1 MIPVVMPTYA
11 RIDLAFERGEGAYLY
26 TTDGRRFLDF
36 MAGIAVCALGHAHPR
51 IVAALQEQAAKLWH
65 VSNIYRSPG
74 QEKLASRLV
83 EHSFADTVFFTN
95 SGVEAWEGG
104 AKLCRRYH
112 WARGNPKRWRIITVT
127 GAFHGRTLTAISAA
141 KSEKLTKGFGPMVD
155 GFDQVAWHNM
165 NELRAAIT
173 DETAAI
179 NVEPIIGEGG
189 IKVADAEYLRAL
201 RGVCDE
207 YGLLLFLDEI
217 QCGYGR
223 TGKLF
228 AHEWAGITPDV
239 MCVAKAIGNGFP
251 LGAFMATED
260 AACGMVPGTHGSTY
274 GGNALA
280 MAVGNA
286 VLDEILAPG
295 FLGHVGEA
303 GAKLKAGLEAVAARY
318 PSVFEEVRGMG
329 LMLGLKCTG
338 NAGDVIA
345 DLRAEGLLTVGA
357 AEEVI
362 RIMPPLNIGDAE
374 IAEALGIVERVAA
387 TRAALAMPPPK
398 AVQHG

>member
-11 RIDLAFERGEGAYLY
+11 RIDLAFERGEGAYLW

-36 MAGIAVCALGHAHPR
+36 MAGIAVCGLGHAHPR
-51 IVAALQEQAAKLWH
+51 VVAALEEQARKLWH

-74 QEKLASRLV
+74 QEKLAQRLV
-83 EHSFADTVFFTN
+83 ENSFADTVFFTN

-112 WARGNPKRWRIITVT
+112 WAKGNPKRWRIITVQ

-141 KSEKLTKGFGPMVD
+141 KSEKLTKGFGPLVE

-179 NVEPIIGEGG
+179 NIEPIIGEGG
-189 IKVADAEYLRAL
+189 IKTADVEFLRAL
-201 RGVCDE
+201 RAVCDE
-207 YGLLLFLDEI
+207 YGILLFLDEI

-239 MCVAKAIGNGFP
+239 MCVAKGIGNGFP

-260 AACGMVPGTHGSTY
+260 AACGMTVGTHGTTY

-295 FLGHVGEA
+295 FLDRVVA
-303 GAKLKAGLEAVAARY
+303 TGAKLKAGLEAIVARH
-318 PSVFEEVRGMG
+318 PGVFEEVRGLG
-329 LMLGLKCTG
+329 LLLGLKCTG
-338 NAGDVIA
+338 NSADVGA

-362 RIMPPLNIGDAE
+362 RIMPPLTIGDAE
-374 IAEALGIVERVAA
+374 IAEGLAIIERVAA
-387 TRAALAMPPPK
+387 ARSSRAMPPPK
-398 AVQHG
+398 VAHHG